1 MCQPS
6 RYRRSTVE
14 SASSLPLSMIGR
26 PPNRVT
32 GSAPLAARA
41 RRRRFTAP
49 YADASVA
56 RRPQPETTPPPTL
69 RPRYSFP
76 AVSPS
81 ISPTFTAELI
91 QSTPPPP
98 PPPPPPPTV
107 RRGSGLAA
115 IGTSTVDNLQAVDC
129 GTRSSTST
137 TSVASQ
143 SPGGGGNWS
152 SGVSQSAAAAAAA
165 AAFAQMRRGLDN
177 DEKNATAFPFCAR
190 FRFPISL
197 SPAHHRRRR
206 RRRRRV
212 HCPVYEFK
220 HQPKPPP
227 PSRFLRR
234 FAYETSTASVKKKTT
249 KSSIDLH

>member
-91 QSTPPPP
+91 QSTPP